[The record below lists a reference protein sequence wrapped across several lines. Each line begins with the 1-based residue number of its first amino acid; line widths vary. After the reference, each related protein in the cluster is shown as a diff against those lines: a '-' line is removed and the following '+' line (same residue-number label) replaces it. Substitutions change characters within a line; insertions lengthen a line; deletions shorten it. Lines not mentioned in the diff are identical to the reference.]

1 MIPPFQRTTLLTIP
15 PKAGVVQIKG
25 WVDRDAS
32 IITSGK
38 TLKLS
43 NDPWAHRGKP
53 FEIERTG
60 DDTRAELVAFIDNA
74 RRRDPVTICDV
85 REGLTN
91 AATVL
96 FGNQAMSAG
105 KSIPFPSLT

>member
-1 MIPPFQRTTLLTIP
+1 MDDPAWAEREGR
-15 PKAGVVQIKG
+15 AG
-25 WVDRDAS
+25 RDAA

-53 FEIERTG
+53 FEIESGG
-60 DDTRAELVAFIDNA
+60 DDTRAELVAFLDNV
-74 RRRDPVTICDV
+74 RRNDPATICTARD
-85 REGLTN
+85 GLIN

-96 FGNQAMSAG
+96 IGNQAMQERRTVE
-105 KSIPFPSLT
+105 FPANLGG